1 MYRIVIVSLKY
12 FRLSLK
18 ILIFFYFVGG
28 HSTIH
33 LEVDSDNEE
42 LLPPDIIVNE
52 SQALLLGLDHP
63 SLPRYMTASPCK

>member
-12 FRLSLK
+12 FRLSLE
-18 ILIFFYFVGG
+18 IHIFYFVGG

-63 SLPRYMTASPCK
+63 SVPRYMTASPCK